1 MILKWNRVA
10 WNLTWTHG
18 KLPAALLLAG
28 AAGVGKAEFALALAQ
43 AALCMERTASN
54 EACGSCH
61 ACRLFVAG
69 SHPDLRLLEA
79 GVAEETTG
87 ETATAAS
94 TGPQTRVIGVER
106 VRDLRD
112 FTEMSSHLGGRKVI
126 VINPADRLH
135 PSAANALLKTL
146 EEPPSE
152 TMFVLV
158 SARPAQLLPTLRSRC
173 FRLDFRVPPAAEA
186 HAWLR
191 SQGVEDAETALAHA
205 GGAPLAAAEL
215 ARSGFWK
222 RRQEIVRL
230 LSSPRTTA
238 GELARAVDPEELG
251 SFCTLLYKWCGDLLS
266 LSLGGRVRYNPDYA
280 KSLSQL
286 AVNFDVLKLQRFTKE
301 LTEVLRYL
309 EHPLNQRLVCE
320 KMALGYTRVLAAEE
334 A

>member
-1 MILKWNRVA
+1 MIFRWNRPA
-10 WNLTWTHG
+10 WDLVWTNG
-18 KLPAALLLAG
+18 RLPAALLLAG
-28 AAGVGKAEFALALAQ
+28 AAGVGKGSFALALAQ
-43 AALCMERTASN
+43 AALCTQHTQGT

-61 ACRLFVAG
+61 ACRLFLAG
-69 SHPDLRLLEA
+69 AHPDLRLLEA
-79 GVAEETTG
+79 GGTEEATG
-87 ETATAAS
+87 ETATG
-94 TGPQTRVIGVER
+94 GPSSVQARVIGVER

-112 FTEMSSHLGGRKVI
+112 FTEISSHLGGRKVI
-126 VINPADRLH
+126 IVNPADRLH

-146 EEPPSE
+146 EEPPAE
-152 TMFVLV
+152 TIFVLV

-173 FRLDFRVPPAAEA
+173 FRLDFRAPDAAEA

-191 SQGVEDAETALAHA
+191 SQGIQDAETALAHA

-215 ARSGFWK
+215 VRSAFWK
-222 RRQEIVRL
+222 RRPEMMRL
-230 LSSPRTTA
+230 LSSPNTTA

-266 LSLGGRVRYNPDYA
+266 LNLGGRVRYNPDYA

-320 KMALGYTRVLAAEE
+320 KIALGYTRALAAEE